1 MSRFMGV
8 GCIIALL
15 LVAGCSPDLL
25 RVPFLG
31 QARPQRIVT
40 GSVVE
45 VSCRLQEA
53 LSGAGIS
60 VLSKLQGDDLR
71 LAGQTKTGKVF
82 CFHLRKE
89 QTPGAQKT
97 RIILQWDR
105 EPDEDFWRTI
115 VQPLAVTVRAEE

>member
-1 MSRFMGV
+1 MGV
-8 GCIIALL
+8 VCAGVLL
-15 LVAGCSPDLL
+15 LAIGCSPDLL

-31 QARPQRIVT
+31 PARPQLVVA

-53 LSGAGIS
+53 LTDAGIS
-60 VLSKLQGDDLR
+60 VKSKLQGDDLR

-89 QTPGAQKT
+89 QTPGTPKT

-115 VQPLAVTVRAEE
+115 VQPLSLAMRAEE